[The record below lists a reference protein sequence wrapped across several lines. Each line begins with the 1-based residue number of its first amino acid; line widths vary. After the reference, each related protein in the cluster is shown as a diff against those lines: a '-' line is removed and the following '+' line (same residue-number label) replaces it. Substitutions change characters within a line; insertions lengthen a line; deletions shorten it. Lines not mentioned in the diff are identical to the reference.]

1 MEENLGSTFSTAHSA
16 TLENSVNEMEASRPI
31 FFHGRHVNMRD
42 RFARDTSRQH
52 GAAARAAAKDQFRA
66 RAAMMR
72 PAAVAARAR
81 IMRASHVTDVG
92 VTRDRYG
99 SEGGRIHTSL
109 GGSRGN
115 ISTKPRCLEPRIQ
128 NERYLL

>member
-1 MEENLGSTFSTAHSA
+1 
-16 TLENSVNEMEASRPI
+16 
-31 FFHGRHVNMRD
+31 
-42 RFARDTSRQH
+42 
-52 GAAARAAAKDQFRA
+52 
-66 RAAMMR
+66 MR

-109 GGSRGN
+109 GGRGRGN
-115 ISTKPRCLEPRIQ
+115 AATRIFQQ
-128 NERYLL
+128 NERYLLSYVLPMHTDISERCIQLCEVVNPAHIVRRSP